1 MRRGQNRNLLAR
13 ILKLLASS
21 ISSCIYRLLFKSS
34 TRKMIHWTKLFTTT
48 LKSYICLKFC
58 EDWGDAAMPSIPV
71 LCSLREHQ
79 QKVCIMLSRFWQ
91 FSRDGGWSE
100 FKTVKRKICN
110 KDLFPE
116 NFAGS
121 SKKLISAE
129 SGIFPSI
136 FLRLVNGSRNYS
148 IHLFFGLD
156 TYRHA

>member
-1 MRRGQNRNLLAR
+1 M
-13 ILKLLASS
+13 S
-21 ISSCIYRLLFKSS
+21 
-34 TRKMIHWTKLFTTT
+34 
-48 LKSYICLKFC
+48 
-58 EDWGDAAMPSIPV
+58 SIPV

-79 QKVCIMLSRFWQ
+79 QKVCIMLSRFRQ

-116 NFAGS
+116 NFEGS